1 MSAINTAIG
10 AISLDRTLIMGI
22 LNVTPD
28 SFSDGGRYRSAEA
41 ALARA
46 AELVAA
52 GADIL
57 DIGGQSTRPG
67 HMPISWKEEWARL
80 EPVLAPLAAAVS
92 VPVSVDTYYPEVA
105 ARAVS
110 AGAAIINDVSG
121 SISNGMPALAAQTG
135 AALVMTH
142 ALETVG
148 DPITSAK
155 RYFDTALALAD
166 QSGLPRDRLIFD
178 VGIGFGKSRAD
189 DRRLI
194 DEIDVL
200 VGRYAPIPFLVGASR
215 KRVTDPDGLLPPDQ
229 RVAATVALHS
239 IAQRG
244 GAKILRVHDVAEA
257 VSAARAIDAIHHQA

>member
-1 MSAINTAIG
+1 MAVINTAIG
-10 AISLDRTLIMGI
+10 TIPLDRTLIMGI

-28 SFSDGGRYRSAEA
+28 SFSDGGRYQSAET

-46 AELVAA
+46 TELVAA

-67 HMPISWKEEWARL
+67 HTPISWEEEWARL
-80 EPVLAPLAAAVS
+80 EPVLAALKGRVHVPL
-92 VPVSVDTYYPEVA
+92 SVDTYYPEVA
-105 ARAVS
+105 ARAV
-110 AGAAIINDVSG
+110 AMDVVLINDVSG
-121 SISNGMPALAAQTG
+121 SMSNGMPALAAQTG

-142 ALETVG
+142 ALEIAG
-148 DPITSAK
+148 DPIDAAC

-194 DEIDVL
+194 DEIGVL

-215 KRVTDPDGLLPPDQ
+215 KRVTDPEGLLPPDQ

-257 VSAARAIDAIHHQA
+257 VSAARAIDAMLHTI